1 MNSTNREKGVTKLIK
16 MVLVIIFVFILCWT
30 PLFGILTITKL
41 DSSISINQNIFQF
54 ISWLPYLS
62 SALNPFIY
70 SIFSLRFQQNIQKIF
85 KTIRNRRQSYSFQQN
100 IQVPYYTT
108 VKVTTCFSAA
118 TNQIRTTRWKE
129 TNFNNS
135 FSK

>member
-16 MVLVIIFVFILCWT
+16 MVLIIIFVFILCWT

-41 DSSISINQNIFQF
+41 DSNISINQNIFQF

-100 IQVPYYTT
+100 IQVAYYTT
-108 VKVTTCFSAA
+108 VIHYILFSS
-118 TNQIRTTRWKE
+118 NELDYNDEVEEDQ
-129 TNFNNS
+129 FQ
-135 FSK
+135 